1 MRRPFFAKHMKT
13 TPMVA
18 LCVGIL
24 ASGCS
29 KSQTSDSAR
38 LQKPD
43 SVVLLGKWSGHE
55 VGAETQG
62 SPSVTFEGTKLE
74 FHGANTQ
81 EWYKATFTLR
91 EDTTP
96 KQLEAVVTE
105 CPAPQYVGKTAHA
118 IYKIENGKLTLTGNE
133 PGNPAVPES
142 FNAPGARQI
151 VFNLKQ

>member
-1 MRRPFFAKHMKT
+1 MI
-13 TPMVA
+13 A
-18 LCVGIL
+18 LCGVGIV

-29 KSQTSDSAR
+29 KSQTANSVT

-43 SVVLLGKWSGHE
+43 SVVLRGTWSGQE
-55 VGAETQG
+55 VGAEIQG
-62 SPSVTFEGTKLE
+62 SPSLTFEGTNLE

-96 KQLEAVVTE
+96 KQLVAVVTE

-118 IYKIENGKLTLTGNE
+118 IYKIEDGKLTIAGNE
-133 PGNPAVPES
+133 PGNPSVPAS
-142 FNAPGARQI
+142 FNAQGARQI
-151 VFNLKQ
+151 IFTLKP